1 MGQSFSDKYNTNL
14 QWNVSMELE
23 TDFRTNQSKIT
34 DHSSQLVTF
43 KGYHYLS
50 NNWFVFIVSKCDCF
64 KTPGCY
70 SREGDDD
77 SEEVD
82 AEDDGGGGGEGG
94 GLGAEGVEHGA
105 VPGQQWL
112 YSDMM

>member
-1 MGQSFSDKYNTNL
+1 
-14 QWNVSMELE
+14 MELE

-50 NNWFVFIVSKCDCF
+50 NNWFVFIVSKIDCF

-112 YSDMM
+112 WL

>member
-1 MGQSFSDKYNTNL
+1 
-14 QWNVSMELE
+14 MELE

-50 NNWFVFIVSKCDCF
+50 NNWFVFIVSKFDCF
-64 KTPGCY
+64 QTPGCY

-105 VPGQQWL
+105 VPGQHWL
-112 YSDMM
+112 WL

>member
-1 MGQSFSDKYNTNL
+1 MKLTF
-14 QWNVSMELE
+14 ELIKAKLHI
-23 TDFRTNQSKIT
+23 TLHNWSLSKGIR
-34 DHSSQLVTF
+34 
-43 KGYHYLS
+43 
-50 NNWFVFIVSKCDCF
+50 FVFIVSKIDCF

-112 YSDMM
+112 